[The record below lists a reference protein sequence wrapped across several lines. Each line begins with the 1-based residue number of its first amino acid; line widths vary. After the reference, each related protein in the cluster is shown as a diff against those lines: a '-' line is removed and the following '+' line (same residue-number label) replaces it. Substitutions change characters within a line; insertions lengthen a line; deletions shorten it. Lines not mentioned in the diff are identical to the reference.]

1 MPSARRHSYD
11 LNVKLKIVA
20 EAEAVNNNREID
32 LEYGIQ
38 NPWREMTQPATCP
51 VFWWAADN
59 KMCIHRT
66 LPTEGPELDIILTSK
81 CCLASM

>member
-20 EAEAVNNNREID
+20 EAEAVNNDREID

-51 VFWWAADN
+51 VFW
-59 KMCIHRT
+59 
-66 LPTEGPELDIILTSK
+66 
-81 CCLASM
+81 